1 MLIDKTAFSP
11 ETFLT
16 IFDNLEFFV
25 RIIVAGILGGI
36 IGLERTK
43 RQKDAGIR
51 THCIIA
57 VASAVFMILS
67 KYAFLD
73 MVAVSSVVGSKG
85 VDPSRIASQVVTGIS
100 FLGAGV
106 IFKNEKL
113 SVKGLTTAA
122 GVWGTAAIGM
132 AVGSGLYW
140 VGMLTTIALALIQ
153 WFFHRFSFGN
163 NFYVDQ
169 KLFIKMEE
177 DFSLINEIKNM
188 ISSNDGEVICSATT
202 RQDGYVML
210 DLTIRIEQRIS
221 FDQSIAFMQS
231 HEKVKQF
238 SV

>member
-1 MLIDKTAFSP
+1 MLIDKTAFTP

-16 IFDNLEFFV
+16 ISDNLEFFV

-73 MVAVSSVVGSKG
+73 MAAVSSVVGSKG

-140 VGMLTTIALALIQ
+140 VGVLTTIAFALIQ
-153 WFFHRFSFGN
+153 WFFHRFPIGN
-163 NFYVDQ
+163 DFYVDQ

-177 DFSLINEIKNM
+177 DSSLINEIENM